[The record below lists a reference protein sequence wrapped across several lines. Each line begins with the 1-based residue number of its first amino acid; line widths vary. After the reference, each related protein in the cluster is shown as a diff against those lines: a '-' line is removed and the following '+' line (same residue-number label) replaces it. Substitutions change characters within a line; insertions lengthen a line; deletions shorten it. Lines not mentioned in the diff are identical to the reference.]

1 MTTEEFIARCR
12 DHVLTVAK
20 KEFDV
25 DAYPSDVQLVWY
37 SKTLRNYKCVMF
49 IPGRDTVHIYE
60 CTYNGDKEEFY
71 IDAYSKVSNTVY
83 PFIDKTKP
91 RYKRIGQRIV
101 DLGEN
106 RDRLHPHMVTPTNPL
121 KGESNDIADLLDKF
135 SITIPSLD
143 LWKCLN
149 SREELQEA
157 LEYYKDSPDVDV
169 KGAIVTTNGNHK
181 IVAIMKNGEWELI

>member
-25 DAYPSDVQLVWY
+25 DAFPSDIQLVWY
-37 SKTLRNYKCVMF
+37 SKTLQNCKCIMC
-49 IPGRDTVHIYE
+49 IPVRDIGHIYE

-71 IDAYSKVSNTVY
+71 IDAYNKVSNTVY
-83 PFIDKTKP
+83 PLINKNKP
-91 RYKRIGQRIV
+91 RYRRIGQKIV

-106 RDRLHPHMVTPTNPL
+106 RDRLYPYFITPTDPL

-143 LWKCLN
+143 VWNCFN
-149 SREELQEA
+149 SIEELQEA

-169 KGAIVTTNGNHK
+169 KGIIVASNGNHNV
-181 IVAIMKNGEWELI
+181 VAVMKNGEWELV